1 MNHYMKAILP
11 FLEEECCDSAFL
23 QDQLYQVYRELH
35 PQDIR
40 SVREAFSQLDLVL
53 KKLPLQEYDRIWNL
67 TCQLCYESE
76 RQAFL
81 EGLRVGIR
89 LSFSEYPQTAAG
101 LP

>member
-1 MNHYMKAILP
+1 MNRYLKTVLP
-11 FLEEECCDSAFL
+11 LLEEEYRKDEQL
-23 QDQLYQVYRELH
+23 WDQLYQVYRELH

-40 SVREAFSQLDLVL
+40 SVREAFSQLDLAL